1 MPNAISNL
9 TVSNIEEI
17 SLRNTVSSYVMLLS
31 NGLTPVEACRSIHAS
46 VSATKKF
53 LFTSNKSLAFPIP
66 LLTSTGVGIT
76 TVSAAVTPLVMISII
91 SSDRVVRVVVVGTL
105 VVNKSR
111 TFLFKKDTA

>member
-1 MPNAISNL
+1 MSRL
-9 TVSNIEEI
+9 TVSKIEEI

-31 NGLTPVEACRSIHAS
+31 NGLTPVDACKSIHAS

-53 LFTSNKSLAFPIP
+53 LFASNKSLAFPIP

-91 SSDRVVRVVVVGTL
+91 SFDRLVRVVVIGASD
-105 VVNKSR
+105 VNRSN